1 MLIVMKEAGE
11 QIYLK
16 YNTLLFSIK
25 QSKNTRESPF
35 STCSNTR
42 LIADALINNYYIHVF
57 IDEVLLAQQ
66 SQVMALKPF
75 YLQTQEDCQKIW
87 TL

>member
-11 QIYLK
+11 LIYSK

-25 QSKNTRESPF
+25 QSKNTRGESPF

-42 LIADALINNYYIHVF
+42 RLIADALTNNYYIHVF
-57 IDEVLLAQQ
+57 IDEVWLNK
-66 SQVMALKPF
+66 VK
-75 YLQTQEDCQKIW
+75 
-87 TL
+87 